1 MCTVLKP
8 GLLTTVQD
16 EGRIGYRAY
25 GMPIAGVM
33 DHFAYTI
40 ANILAE
46 NEPGAAVLEMTL
58 QGGTFHFDTDAYV
71 AICGADMQGKLNGR
85 RIHAWSSFYVPANS
99 ELAFGYA
106 LKGCRSYLAINC
118 GIDI

>member
-1 MCTVLKP
+1 MLTVPKP
-8 GLLTTVQD
+8 GLFTTVQD

-58 QGGTFHFDTDAYV
+58 LGGSFFLTPMRMWRYAV
-71 AICGADMQGKLNGR
+71 LICREN
-85 RIHAWSSFYVPANS
+85 
-99 ELAFGYA
+99 
-106 LKGCRSYLAINC
+106 
-118 GIDI
+118 